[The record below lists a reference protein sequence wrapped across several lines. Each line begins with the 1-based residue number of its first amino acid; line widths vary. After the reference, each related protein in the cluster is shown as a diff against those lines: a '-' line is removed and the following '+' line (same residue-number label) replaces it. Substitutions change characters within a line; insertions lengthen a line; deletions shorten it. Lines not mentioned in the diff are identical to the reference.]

1 MKITRLAI
9 KNFLGIDEK
18 ELDLKKINYIKGP
31 KGCGKTST
39 LEAIEKVFTNKNRRT
54 EIVKHGE
61 NEATLYVKTDD
72 GLEIDRKIRT
82 DKSDY
87 LKVRKNELAAPST
100 EKFLRSMIHG
110 QIFRPL
116 DWINLSADE
125 QTKSILAM
133 LQIDWT
139 MEQMEAWFSEIPSG
153 IDYEMHILQILKSI
167 ETKYFKEREAL
178 NREIKELEIQVK
190 GMMDELPAGYDGE
203 VCRNKKLQNYYQ
215 KVTEEQKVNHWID
228 NAKNI
233 KENFEKKISSINIS
247 ADGEKSKIKLK
258 FNEQRQDIKDLID
271 ISKAKIE
278 KANSFINGV
287 NEKVELEMS
296 KLDNELEKEYQEL
309 LQKYAIKKDCKK
321 REILQEIEEQKEL
334 INSCKNRIS
343 VKKQEL
349 LNLDK
354 VENLE
359 VEAVDKKLSFEIE
372 KEKTQ
377 LGKASEYLENNEYID
392 IVSLQAQAEEVQRM
406 QSYLREYDKMVDIRD
421 GKLASWKEYSST
433 LTKKIEKARELPSE
447 LLKTAKMP
455 INGISVDSKGMIRIN
470 GTLIDGLS
478 DGEKL
483 ELSFVIA
490 KAQCGELKLICLD
503 RFESL
508 NEKERKKLIED
519 MATDDY
525 QYILTSTESDEYE
538 IVQFNDKKEIINYFG
553 GEE

>member
-1 MKITRLAI
+1 M
-9 KNFLGIDEK
+9 
-18 ELDLKKINYIKGP
+18 
-31 KGCGKTST
+31 
-39 LEAIEKVFTNKNRRT
+39 
-54 EIVKHGE
+54 
-61 NEATLYVKTDD
+61 
-72 GLEIDRKIRT
+72 
-82 DKSDY
+82 
-87 LKVRKNELAAPST
+87 
-100 EKFLRSMIHG
+100 
-110 QIFRPL
+110 
-116 DWINLSADE
+116 
-125 QTKSILAM
+125 
-133 LQIDWT
+133 
-139 MEQMEAWFSEIPSG
+139 
-153 IDYEMHILQILKSI
+153 
-167 ETKYFKEREAL
+167 
-178 NREIKELEIQVK
+178 
-190 GMMDELPAGYDGE
+190 
-203 VCRNKKLQNYYQ
+203 
-215 KVTEEQKVNHWID
+215 
-228 NAKNI
+228 
-233 KENFEKKISSINIS
+233 
-247 ADGEKSKIKLK
+247 
-258 FNEQRQDIKDLID
+258 
-271 ISKAKIE
+271 
-278 KANSFINGV
+278 
-287 NEKVELEMS
+287 
-296 KLDNELEKEYQEL
+296 DNELEKEYQEL

-343 VKKQEL
+343 VKEQEL

-377 LGKASEYLENNEYID
+377 LGKASEYLEDNDYID

>member
-1 MKITRLAI
+1 MKITRLCI
-9 KNFLGIDEK
+9 KNFLGINEK

-61 NEATLYVKTDD
+61 SEATLYVKTDD

-203 VCRNKKLQNYYQ
+203 VWRNKKLQDYYE
-215 KVTEEQKVNHWID
+215 KVTEAQKVNHWID
-228 NAKNI
+228 TAKGI
-233 KENFEKKISSINIS
+233 KENFEKKVSSIKMS

-271 ISKAKIE
+271 ISKVKIE
-278 KANSFINGV
+278 KASNFINGA

-343 VKKQEL
+343 VKEQEL

-508 NEKERKKLIED
+508 NEKERKKLIEE